1 MYYITAYKR
10 TAPVE
15 GHTDPLTV
23 LGVLNENK
31 SHKITFEVA
40 SPSMLRIVPNT
51 VYDSLYYML
60 RAKGCMVMHSA
71 EGARLITQS
80 DGNRIV
86 QAITIGAH
94 REHHTPK
101 TDSYQTFRIPKRSG
115 GFREIKAPHNGLKK
129 AQKAVYKYFSED
141 LKILEHECA
150 YGFVKGRNCK
160 ASLEV
165 HKEKGSRWFLKL
177 DFHNFFPSFSTELL
191 KRQLLRNAAIAK
203 YHPTDLEHYLY
214 VCTDEYGNL
223 VQGSPCSPYLA
234 NIAMIPFDQAFYK
247 YCNEHQLVYT
257 RYADDMLI
265 SSNRKFNWHEVV
277 GVVLELLDNLGYSG
291 LSLSADKT
299 RFGSFNG
306 ANWNLGLMYNNQ
318 FDITVG
324 HRNKRLFKVIAHK
337 WNELTPEDQVHWR
350 GVFNYYRYIEP
361 EYFAQER
368 FNVCWQ
374 N

>member
-1 MYYITAYKR
+1 MYYITAYKKLV
-10 TAPVE
+10 PVE
-15 GHTDPLTV
+15 GHTDPMAV
-23 LGVLNENK
+23 LGTLNENK
-31 SHKITFEVA
+31 SHKVTFEVA
-40 SPSMLRIVPNT
+40 SPNMLRLNLYETHASVLNT
-51 VYDSLYYML
+51 L
-60 RAKGCMVMHSA
+60 RAASCTVNETNLVVNVA
-71 EGARLITQS
+71 EDGAVTSLPM
-80 DGNRIV
+80 DDF
-86 QAITIGAH
+86 H
-94 REHHTPK
+94 RHEYK
-101 TDSYQTFRIPKRSG
+101 LNSYHTFRIPKRSG
-115 GFREIKAPHNGLKK
+115 GYREIKAPYDGLKK
-129 AQKAVYKYFSED
+129 AQKAVYKYFHDD

-165 HKEKGSRWFLKL
+165 HKSKHSRWFLKL
-177 DFHNFFPSFSTELL
+177 DFHNFFPSFTTEILNH
-191 KRQLLRNAAIAK
+191 QLMCNATIAK
-203 YHPTDLEHYLY
+203 YHPLTLDGYLY
-214 VCTDEYGNL
+214 VCTDEQGRL

-234 NIAMIPFDQAFYK
+234 NIAMIPFDHAFYK

-265 SSNRKFNWHEVV
+265 SSSRKFNWYEVV

-324 HRNKRLFKVIAHK
+324 HNNKRLFKVIAHK
-337 WNELTPEDQVHWR
+337 WNELTPEEQVHWR

-368 FNVCWQ
+368 FNICWQ
-374 N
+374 D